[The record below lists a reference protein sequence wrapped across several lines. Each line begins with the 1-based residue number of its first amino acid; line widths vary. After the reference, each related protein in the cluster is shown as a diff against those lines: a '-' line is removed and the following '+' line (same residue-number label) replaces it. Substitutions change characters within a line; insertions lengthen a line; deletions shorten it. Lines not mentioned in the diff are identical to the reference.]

1 MLEDSEKMLKI
12 AVQIRKAQSSYQ
24 DKLPKEAVPVGHF
37 IDRTVITDAGRTRIL
52 IYTPKQQTQVRYPVF
67 VSLHG
72 GGFILGSA
80 EDDDVWCRKIANAV
94 NCVVVNIDYPL
105 APECKF
111 PIPLEESYAVVKWV
125 HDHAEELGIDSG
137 RIAVGGHSAGGN
149 LAAAICLL
157 ARDRREFPIIYQI
170 LDYAV
175 LDNSIDA
182 YNKHLHP
189 EETMLTPKLV
199 NLFTA
204 CYIRSE
210 EDTKNPFVSPLLEKN
225 LQELP
230 PALIIAAEF
239 DPLYEE
245 DRLYAERLADAG
257 IEVVFRKFSGC
268 CHAFTHFGPEEAAN
282 AAWALIYSQLR
293 RAFKNALP
301 KGGKENG

>member
-12 AVQIRKAQSSYQ
+12 AVQIRKGQSSYQ
-24 DKLPKEAVPVGHF
+24 AKLPKEDVPVGHF
-37 IDRTVITDAGRTRIL
+37 IDRTVLTDAGTTRIL
-52 IYTPKQQTQVRYPVF
+52 IYMPEKEAKGSYPVF
-67 VSLHG
+67 VNLHG

-80 EDDDVWCRKIANAV
+80 EDDDVWCRKIANTV

-111 PIPLEESYAVVKWV
+111 PGALEASYAVVKWV

-157 ARDRREFPIIYQI
+157 ARDRQEFPIIYQV
-170 LDYAV
+170 LDYPV

-189 EETMLTPKLV
+189 EETILTPKLV

-225 LQELP
+225 LRGLP
-230 PALIIAAEF
+230 AALIIAAEY

-257 IEVVFRKFSGC
+257 VDVLFRKFPGC

-293 RAFKNALP
+293 GAFKKNPIA
-301 KGGKENG
+301 